1 MADER
6 ASGVENP
13 DGFRLVRAA
22 LERVGGSEF
31 RVKCQASEDGANW
44 FTFQEFAFSATWPKR
59 RKTAPDSKTGEKHEA
74 C

>member
-6 ASGVENP
+6 ATGVENS

-44 FTFQEFAFSATWPKR
+44 FTLQEFAFSAACLKR
-59 RKTAPDSKTGEKHEA
+59 RATAPDPENRRHS
-74 C
+74 